1 MYIFAYKYCSPM
13 LKEKKILIFD
23 LGGVLIDLHVERS
36 FGALVAMGADPS
48 LLTEKACLLNSYMMQ
63 YDRGDIT
70 TDEMFSYIASQ
81 LPAGGAG
88 DMRERISNAWNMM
101 LGEYAPYKFHRLREL
116 RGKGYRVVMLSNTN
130 DGHWDEIER
139 RFAATTGEPLS
150 AFFDAFYLSYH
161 MRRRKP
167 EPEIF
172 LDLLAA
178 EGAEAT
184 DCIFFDDSAENCE
197 AARSV
202 GIEAVLMERNAQW
215 GGDLMND

>member
-1 MYIFAYKYCSPM
+1 MYIFAYKYCCPM

-81 LPAGGAG
+81 LPAGGVS
-88 DMRERISNAWNMM
+88 DMRESISKAWNMM
-101 LGEYAPYKFHRLREL
+101 LGEYAPYKFYRLREL
-116 RGKGYRVVMLSNTN
+116 RAKGYRVVMLSNTN

-139 RFAATTGEPLS
+139 RFTATMGEPLS
-150 AFFDAFYLSYH
+150 SFFDAFYLSYRMH
-161 MRRRKP
+161 RRKP

-172 LDLLAA
+172 LDLLAS
-178 EGAEAT
+178 EGAGAAE
-184 DCIFFDDSAENCE
+184 CIFFDDSAENCE

-202 GIEAVLMERNAQW
+202 GIEAVLMERNARW